1 MGKLVVLNLGEGD
14 FNRGFGGVT
23 LRIGEDGASPSTEI
37 NGKLPSVPE
46 LPDSYS
52 NWQKN
57 GLRPS
62 PGNKH
67 KPSSKLLKTCLNSWL
82 NSEPFCPI
90 RETLLEK
97 LTPDDEVRV
106 IIQVQDI
113 QLRRLPWHLWHLFER
128 CYPKAEIALSAPK
141 YDRVTLPKTS
151 RTKVNILAILG
162 DSTGINV
169 EEDQKILQQLPNA
182 KTQFLVKPERREL
195 NDQLWEQPCD
205 ILFFAGHSCTEGETG
220 RLYINDTE
228 SLTIAD
234 LKYGLKKAIVQ
245 GLQLAIFNSCDGL
258 GLAQELGDLQIPQ
271 IIVMREPV
279 SDEVAQEFLKYFLVA
294 FAGGKSFYLA
304 VREARERLQ
313 GLETQF
319 PCASWL
325 PVICQNP
332 AVTPPSWVNL
342 IKNQP
347 TVTNLSKLVE
357 EIIADEAKNEILSF
371 NTPNSCPLPV
381 VMFVGTSVVGKS
393 SLTNAIFGGRQI
405 ARVSAVAQDD
415 EQTVAE
421 DWAGVFKII
430 DSVSYDQNCEE
441 TKLNL
446 QVADVLVYV
455 CDIGAIRR
463 DDINLFHLIQ
473 NSGKPCITVLN
484 KCDIYDDSRKNLILN
499 KYRTSLTKSVHFL
512 SATTG
517 KNVKNLILK
526 IIHLIPDTFQEAT
539 LEKLVY
545 LEKVKKCRNGCEKII
560 SESQIEVEAL
570 LSSFK
575 NKKNLFSNSLK
586 ELYVLMVKAIKDQY
600 LDSNLMNENLNSS
613 STSEVLTITRII
625 LGVLE
630 ESNFTFRLK
639 LKKETMISCTKI
651 IGKIAMDFYENRVSL
666 NQISEYTKTVI
677 ALVSR

>member
-57 GLRPS
+57 GMIPRL
-62 PGNKH
+62 GNKH
-67 KPSSKLLKTCLNSWL
+67 KPSSEQLKIRLNSWL
-82 NSEPFCPI
+82 NSEPFRPI
-90 RETLLEK
+90 REKLLEQ

-113 QLRRLPWHLWHLFER
+113 QLRRLPWHLWDFFER
-128 CYPKAEIALSAPK
+128 YPKAEIALSAPK

-169 EEDQKILQQLPNA
+169 EEDKKILQQLPNA
-182 KTQFLVKPERREL
+182 KIQFLVKPERREL
-195 NDQLWEQPCD
+195 TDQLWEQPCD

-234 LKYGLKKAIVQ
+234 LKYGLKKASAQ

-279 SDEVAQEFLKYFLVA
+279 PDKVAQEFLKYFLVA

-357 EIIADEAKNEILSF
+357 EIIADGAKNEILSF

-381 VMFVGTSVVGKS
+381 VMFVGTSAVGKS

-421 DWAGVFKII
+421 DWAGVLKIM

-446 QVADVLVYV
+446 QVADVLVHV

-473 NSGKPCITVLN
+473 KSGKPCITVLN
-484 KCDIYDDSRKNLILN
+484 KCDVYDDNRRDLILN
-499 KYRTSLTKSVHFL
+499 RYRTSLTKSVHFL

-517 KNVKNLILK
+517 ENIKSLTSK
-526 IIHLIPDTFQEAT
+526 IIHLIPDTFQKAT
-539 LEKLVY
+539 LEKLVH
-545 LEKVKKCRNGCEKII
+545 LEKVKKCRNACEKII
-560 SESQIEVEAL
+560 FESQIEVEAL

-575 NKKNLFSNSLK
+575 NEKNVLSDTLKK
-586 ELYVLMVKAIKDQY
+586 LYELMVEHIKHQY
-600 LDSNLMNENLNSS
+600 LGSNFMNNNLNSI
-613 STSEVLTITRII
+613 STSEIITITRII
-625 LGVLE
+625 LCALE
-630 ESNFTFRLK
+630 ESNSTNTLK
-639 LKKETMISCTKI
+639 SQEEIAIQWTKA
-651 IGKIAMDFYENRVSL
+651 IGKVTMDFYEARIHI
-666 NQISEYTKTVI
+666 NQISEHTKTVL
-677 ALVSR
+677 ALLPR